1 MVLQRVGIIGGG
13 QLAGMMASAAAS
25 LNLKIAIQ
33 TSNPTDTAV
42 ALADR
47 TIFAPIDDLAATA
60 QLAQEC
66 DWITFENEFVDLVA
80 LGKIPGAIFRPPLS
94 SLAPLLDK
102 YDQRCFLQKLGLPVP
117 KFCLSQDPAAADW
130 RFPLVFKARRHGYDG
145 QGTFIV
151 RDAATLQTLQQQF
164 PDSGLIEE
172 FVPFTCELAVMAA
185 RSIAGEIA
193 VYPVVETVQV
203 NQVCQRVYTAIE
215 LSATTQAQVAEIA
228 RTILENL
235 GLVGIMGIE
244 FFYTADGTVFVNEL
258 APRTHNSGHLS
269 IEACATS
276 QFAQHLRAVAGM
288 SLGDPSL
295 ICEAAVMVNLL
306 GYEES
311 TSDYLAQRQQIAEI
325 PGAYLHW
332 YHKPAV
338 RPGRKLGHVTVVL
351 DTADRARSI
360 EVTEQIESIWYPKET
375 SN

>member
-25 LNLKIAIQ
+25 LDLKITIQ
-33 TSNPTDTAV
+33 TPNPTDTAA
-42 ALADR
+42 ALADCH
-47 TIFAPIDDLAATA
+47 IFAEIDDLAATA
-60 QLAQEC
+60 QLAKEC
-66 DWITFENEFVDLVA
+66 DWITFENEFVDVVA
-80 LGKIPGAIFRPPLS
+80 LGKIPGVVFRPPLS
-94 SLAPLLDK
+94 SLTPLLDK

-117 KFCLSQDPAAADW
+117 KFCLGHDPNAADW
-130 RFPLVFKARRHGYDG
+130 QFPLVFKARRHGYDG

-151 RDAATLQTLQQQF
+151 RDAATLRALQQQF
-164 PDSGLIEE
+164 PESGLIEE

-185 RSIAGEIA
+185 RSITGAIA
-193 VYPVVETVQV
+193 VYPIVETVQV
-203 NQVCQRVYTAIE
+203 HQVCQRVYTAVE
-215 LSATTQAQVAEIA
+215 LSAITQAQIAEIA
-228 RTILENL
+228 RTILDKL
-235 GLVGIMGIE
+235 GMVGIMGIE
-244 FFYTADGTVFVNEL
+244 FFYTADGQVLVNEL

-295 ICEAAVMVNLL
+295 TCEAAVMVNLL

-332 YHKPAV
+332 YHKSEV

-360 EVTEQIESIWYPKET
+360 EVAEQIESIWYLKET

>member
-1 MVLQRVGIIGGG
+1 
-13 QLAGMMASAAAS
+13 MMASAAAS
-25 LNLKIAIQ
+25 LDLKIAIQ
-33 TSNPTDTAV
+33 TPNSTDTAV

-47 TIFAPIDDLAATA
+47 TILAEIDDLVATA

-80 LGKIPGAIFRPPLS
+80 LSKIPGAVFRPPLT
-94 SLAPLLDK
+94 SLTPLLDK

-117 KFCLSQDPAAADW
+117 KFCLGDDPASATW
-130 RFPLVFKARRHGYDG
+130 QFPLVFKARRHGYDG

-151 RDAATLQTLQQQF
+151 RDAATLAALQQQF
-164 PDSGLIEE
+164 PESGLIEK

-193 VYPVVETVQV
+193 VYPIVETVQI
-203 NQVCQRVYTAIE
+203 NQICQRVYTAIE
-215 LSATTQAQVAEIA
+215 ISQSVQTQIAQIA
-228 RTILENL
+228 HTILENL
-235 GLVGIMGIE
+235 DMVGIMGIE
-244 FFYTADGTVFVNEL
+244 LFYTADGQVLVNEL

-276 QFAQHLRAVAGM
+276 QFAQHLRAVAGR

-295 ICEAAVMVNLL
+295 TCEAAVMVNLL

-311 TSDYLAQRQQIAEI
+311 TSDYLAQRQQISEI

-332 YHKPAV
+332 YHKPEV
-338 RPGRKLGHVTVVL
+338 RSGRKLGHVTVIL
-351 DTADRARSI
+351 ETANRAKSI
-360 EVTEQIESIWYPKET
+360 AVAEQIEAIWYPPT
-375 SN
+375 

>member
-25 LNLKIAIQ
+25 LDLKITIQ
-33 TSNPTDTAV
+33 TPNSTDTAV

-47 TIFAPIDDLAATA
+47 TIFAEIDDVAATA
-60 QLAQEC
+60 QLAEEC

-80 LGKIPGAIFRPPLS
+80 LSKIPGAVFRPPLN
-94 SLAPLLDK
+94 SLTSLLDK

-117 KFCLSQDPAAADW
+117 KFCLGHDPAAADW
-130 RFPLVFKARRHGYDG
+130 QFPLVFKARRHGYDG

-151 RDAATLQTLQQQF
+151 RDVATLKTLQQQF
-164 PDSGLIEE
+164 PESGLIEE

-185 RSIAGEIA
+185 RSITGKIA
-193 VYPVVETVQV
+193 VYPVVETVQI
-203 NQVCQRVYTAIE
+203 NQVCQRVYTATE
-215 LSATTQAQVAEIA
+215 LSQAVQTQIAEIA
-228 RTILENL
+228 CTILKNL
-235 GLVGIMGIE
+235 EMVGIMGIE
-244 FFYTADGTVFVNEL
+244 LFYTADGQVLVNEL

-276 QFAQHLRAVAGM
+276 QFAQHLRAVSGK

-295 ICEAAVMVNLL
+295 TCGAAVMVNLL

-311 TSDYLAQRQQIAEI
+311 TSDYLVQRQQIAAI

-332 YHKPAV
+332 YHKPVV
-338 RPGRKLGHVTVVL
+338 RPGRKLGHVTVIL
-351 DTADRARSI
+351 ETANRARLI
-360 EVTEQIESIWYPKET
+360 ELAEQIEAVWYPHEKI
-375 SN
+375 

>member
-25 LNLKIAIQ
+25 LDLKIVIQ
-33 TSNPTDTAV
+33 TPKPTDTAV
-42 ALADR
+42 AMADHS
-47 TIFAPIDDLAATA
+47 IFAPIDDVAATA

-66 DWITFENEFVDLVA
+66 EWITFENEFVDLVA
-80 LGKIPGAIFRPPLS
+80 LSKIPGAIFRPPLS
-94 SLAPLLDK
+94 SLVPLLDK

-117 KFCLSQDPAAADW
+117 QFYLSDDLADW
-130 RFPLVFKARRHGYDG
+130 KFPLVFKARRHGYDG

-151 RDAATLQTLQQQF
+151 QDLATLKALQQKF
-164 PDSGLIEE
+164 PESGLIEE

-185 RSIAGEIA
+185 RSITGEIA

-203 NQVCQRVYTAIE
+203 NQVCQRVYTAVTITE
-215 LSATTQAQVAEIA
+215 SIQTQITEIA

-235 GLVGIMGIE
+235 GTVGIMGIE
-244 FFYTADGTVFVNEL
+244 FFYTADGKVLVNEL

-276 QFAQHLRAVAGM
+276 QFAQHLRAVAGK

-295 ICEAAVMVNLL
+295 TCGAAVMVNLL
-306 GYEES
+306 GYEDSE
-311 TSDYLAQRQQIAEI
+311 SDYLAQRQQIAAI

-332 YHKPAV
+332 YHKLAV
-338 RPGRKLGHVTVVL
+338 RPGRKLGHVTVIL
-351 DTADRARSI
+351 DSADSCKNHRARSI
-360 EVTEQIESIWYPKET
+360 DIAEQIEAIWY
-375 SN
+375 S